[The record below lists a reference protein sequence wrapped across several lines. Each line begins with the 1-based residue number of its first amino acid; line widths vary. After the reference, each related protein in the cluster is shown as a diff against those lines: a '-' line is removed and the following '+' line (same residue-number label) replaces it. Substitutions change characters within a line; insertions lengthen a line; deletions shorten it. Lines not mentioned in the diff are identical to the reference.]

1 MAAAPTFASVGH
13 NGLLSLSNSDSTNL
27 SAAIITGVAAGT
39 RVKEIRVYSGPT
51 TAPGTG
57 VLTLQLTDG
66 TTVTVFEVMVCTN
79 TANIQQG
86 VFRYDN
92 LILPG
97 TGWNIKAQMRT
108 AITSGGTILISILG
122 EDLT

>member
-1 MAAAPTFASVGH
+1 MASSPVFASVGK
-13 NGLLSLSNSDSTNL
+13 NGLLQLANADGTTL

-39 RVKEIRVYSGPT
+39 RIKEIRIFSGPT

-57 VLTLQLTDG
+57 VVALIISDG
-66 TTVTVFEVMVCTN
+66 TTSNVFEVLTLTN
-79 TANIQQG
+79 TANLLQA
-86 VFRYDN
+86 VFRYDS

-97 TGWNIKAQMRT
+97 TGWTIKAQMRT
-108 AITSGGTILISILG
+108 AVTSGGTVHISILG

>member
-1 MAAAPTFASVGH
+1 MSATPVFASVGH
-13 NGLLSLSNSDSTNL
+13 NGILQLANADSTNA

-39 RVKEIRVYSGPT
+39 RIKEIRVYSGPT

-57 VLTLQLTDG
+57 VLVLLIHDG
-66 TTVTVFEVMVCTN
+66 STTNVFEVLTLTN
-79 TANIQQG
+79 TVSIQQG

-92 LILPG
+92 LILPS
-97 TGWNIKAQMRT
+97 TSWNIKAQMRT
-108 AITSGGTILISILG
+108 AITSGGTVHISILG